1 MSFPKSLQQ
10 PFRPGQI
17 LVGGGF
23 RAFFAPY
30 NATLGHASS
39 STSVGP
45 NILDLQVQGP
55 FNENAPPTN
64 FNDLGWIDSY
74 KMAPASKIGVIRS
87 GYRGAVRAI
96 YRGEVGETFDF
107 VFKEMSRM
115 ALKIAS
121 GSEVFNLLSNPAAT
135 ASTVGPLSSSGAT
148 AVALGASGYNASYT
162 NGTLGLSGSPV
173 LFLAANSGTLFTANT
188 YIVCDDD
195 YTAGTY
201 GQVGAAGIPVFQ
213 NAVTDVDFIRK
224 TSDFVARITSI
235 IPSNTAGNSTGQD
248 ILVLNK
254 VLVGGGNSSSS
265 ATQAASYGPDAAAKV
280 QTIKGYLTREGGTF
294 VTEWTALFTCTLVDT
309 SQVAIYYP
317 HVALSAFKGMTNFQI
332 ENIGTTSETAYQLE
346 TTMMAM
352 AYDDPLDGET
362 VVRYAAYYPAA
373 GKDPQI

>member
-1 MSFPKSLQQ
+1 MLPKSLQQ
-10 PFRPGQI
+10 PFRTGQL

-39 STSVGP
+39 STAVGP

-64 FNDLGWIDSY
+64 YNDLGWIDSF
-74 KMAPASKIGVIRS
+74 KMSPASKIGLVRS

-96 YRGEVGETFDF
+96 FRGEVGETFDF
-107 VFKEMSRM
+107 VFKEMSRT
-115 ALKIAS
+115 ALKLSS
-121 GSEVFNLLSNPAAT
+121 GTEVFNLLSNPG
-135 ASTVGPLSSSGAT
+135 ASASALGPLSSSGAA
-148 AVALGASGYNASYT
+148 AVPVGASGYIAAYT
-162 NGTLGLSGSPV
+162 NAGLTLSGAPV
-173 LFLAANSGTLFTANT
+173 LFLPAGSGTLFAANT
-188 YIVCDDD
+188 YIVADDD
-195 YTAGTY
+195 YSTTQY

-235 IPSNTAGNSTGQD
+235 IPSTNGSNTTGQD
-248 ILVLNK
+248 ILTLNK
-254 VLVGGGNSSSS
+254 PFVGGGNTTTS
-265 ATQAASYGPDAAAKV
+265 APLGQYGPDTAAKV
-280 QTIKGYLTREGGTF
+280 QVIKGYVTREGGTY
-294 VTEWTALFTCTLVDT
+294 VTEWSALFCCTLIDG

-317 HVALSAFKGMTNFQI
+317 HVALSAFKGMNNFQI

-346 TTMMAM
+346 CTMMAM
-352 AYDDPLDGET
+352 AFDDPLDGET
-362 VVRYAAYYPAA
+362 VVRYAAYYPTA